1 QLQAAIAAVHAGAPT
16 AERTD
21 WQEIL
26 SLYDRLL
33 AVAPTPVIALN
44 RAVAAAEVGDP
55 ARALAA
61 VDELEPELESYY
73 PFYTTRASLLRRLGR
88 PQDAAT
94 AYERASELAPTEA
107 ERMFLRESA
116 LAARLGTDA
125 AVR

>member
-1 QLQAAIAAVHAGAPT
+1 MISSREFHEKIYA
-16 AERTD
+16 
-21 WQEIL
+21 
-26 SLYDRLL
+26 
-33 AVAPTPVIALN
+33 TPVIALN